1 MKPTQRIPFSYYP
14 LLQYL
19 AKTLLLVSLVT
30 GPAFAQTNLE
40 TTAEAAIKLQTA
52 PVIVDGEVLFRV
64 VGIPA
69 YPAKRRANEVAER
82 IRELARDE
90 NFDPEKLEAKPAEMR
105 TEIIANGKMLVAAL
119 DEDAQVIGI
128 KRDIAAHVMLTKIK
142 EIIVQYRSERTLKAI
157 MGMLLR
163 AAIWTGLLLA
173 LLFGINWSFR
183 RIDTF
188 LDKNVRERIEK
199 LETRSSRVVQARQLW
214 ELMRSVVR
222 GIRVL
227 LILVLVYFFL
237 NSVLTIFPWTRH
249 IARSL
254 LSFALNPLAEIAKS
268 VLDYLPSLFFLAIL
282 IFLARYLLKMM
293 RAFFRSIDRGRL
305 KFENFDSDW
314 AMPTYKIAR
323 LIVIIFTVVLAY
335 PYIPGSDSEAFKGM
349 SIFLGVLVSLG
360 STSAISNV
368 IAGYTMTYRRA
379 FREGDRVRID
389 DIIGDVTEMRLLV
402 THIRS
407 LKNEEIVV
415 PNSKILNSEVVNY
428 STLAQNEGLILHT
441 IVGIGYE
448 VPWRQVEAMLIMA
461 AQRTSG
467 VLTDP
472 KPFVLQ
478 KALADYAVNYEL
490 NAYCKEEKKMGELY
504 SELHR
509 NIQDVFNEYGVQI
522 MTPSYEADP
531 PDAKVVAK
539 ENWYAAPA
547 DPEGKQN
554 T

>member
-1 MKPTQRIPFSYYP
+1 
-14 LLQYL
+14 
-19 AKTLLLVSLVT
+19 
-30 GPAFAQTNLE
+30 
-40 TTAEAAIKLQTA
+40 
-52 PVIVDGEVLFRV
+52 
-64 VGIPA
+64 
-69 YPAKRRANEVAER
+69 
-82 IRELARDE
+82 
-90 NFDPEKLEAKPAEMR
+90 
-105 TEIIANGKMLVAAL
+105 
-119 DEDAQVIGI
+119 
-128 KRDIAAHVMLTKIK
+128 
-142 EIIVQYRSERTLKAI
+142 
-157 MGMLLR
+157 MLLR

-268 VLDYLPSLFFLAIL
+268 VLDYVPSLFFLAIL

>member
-1 MKPTQRIPFSYYP
+1 MKPIQSISLSNYQLF
-14 LLQYL
+14 QYL
-19 AKTLLLVSLVT
+19 TKTILLVFLIA
-30 GPAFAQTNLE
+30 GPAFAE
-40 TTAEAAIKLQTA
+40 TTLEKTAEEAIKLQTA
-52 PVIVDGEVLFRV
+52 PVIVDGEVLFSV

-69 YPAKRRANEVAER
+69 YPAKRRANEIADR
-82 IRELARDE
+82 ITEAARDE
-90 NFDPEKLEAKPAEMR
+90 EFDPEKLEARPAEMR
-105 TEIIANGKMLVAAL
+105 TEIVANGKILATAL
-119 DEDAQVIGI
+119 DEDAHAIGI
-128 KRDIAAHVMLTKIK
+128 KREIAAHVMLEKIK

-157 MGMLLR
+157 VGMLLR
-163 AAIWTGLLLA
+163 AAIWTVLLLA

-183 RIDTF
+183 RIDAF
-188 LDKNVRERIEK
+188 LEKNVRERIEK

-214 ELMRSVVR
+214 EFMRSVVR
-222 GIRVL
+222 GIRIL

-254 LSFALNPLAEIAKS
+254 LDFALNPLADIAKA
-268 VLDYLPSLFFLAIL
+268 VIDYLPSLFFLVVL

-293 RAFFRSIDRGRL
+293 HAFFRSIERGRL
-305 KFENFDSDW
+305 KFENFDSEW
-314 AMPTYKIAR
+314 AMPTFKIAR
-323 LIVIIFTVVLAY
+323 MLVIIFTIVLAY
-335 PYIPGSDSEAFKGM
+335 PYIPGSQSEAFKGI
-349 SIFLGVLVSLG
+349 SIFIGVLFSLG

-379 FREGDRVRID
+379 FRVGDRVRID
-389 DIIGDVTEMRLLV
+389 DIVGDVTEMRLLV

-490 NAYCKEEKKMGELY
+490 NAYCKEEKKMVALY
-504 SELHR
+504 TELHR

-531 PDAKVVAK
+531 PDAKLVAK

-547 DPEGKQN
+547 EPEGQQN